1 MFKEPTGKKMP
12 SSKSLNE
19 LINLLMKLNEKIR
32 EKITR
37 PSKSKKDTRANKT
50 DVVIIIMTN
59 EEEKAHSTKTSRS
72 AKAEPVKADW
82 IQGLCE
88 EIEKGHP
95 TPKRP

>member
-1 MFKEPTGKKMP
+1 MP

-19 LINLLMKLNEKIR
+19 LINLLMKLNEKIK
-32 EKITR
+32 EKIAP
-37 PSKSKKDTRANKT
+37 PSKNKKELRGNKT

-59 EEEKAHSTKTSRS
+59 EEEKAHATKTPRS

-95 TPKRP
+95 AP